1 MAPTA
6 TGIADQNR
14 AGVAPPTPERRRVA
28 AAAALWGAVLAPF
41 AALAAAVPMA
51 WGRGLCWVDV
61 VIAAGAYAI
70 AGLGVTSSAACTA
83 RRRSSG

>member
-14 AGVAPPTPERRRVA
+14 AAAPPAPGRRPVA
-28 AAAALWGAVLAPF
+28 AAAALWGSVLAPF

-61 VIAAGAYAI
+61 AIAAGAYAI

>member
-14 AGVAPPTPERRRVA
+14 AGAAPSAPGRGRG

-41 AALAAAVPMA
+41 AALAAAVPLA

-61 VIAAGAYAI
+61 VVAAGAYAI

>member
-14 AGVAPPTPERRRVA
+14 AGAAPPAPGRGRV

-41 AALAAAVPMA
+41 AALAAAVPLA

-61 VIAAGAYAI
+61 VVAVGAYAI